1 MIPDIFYVKR
11 RTEEYPGTFTLHIK
25 KKDDQ
30 PQTSFQPG
38 QFNMLYAFGA
48 GEVPISM
55 SGAPHS
61 TSVYI
66 HTIRTVGLTTQALER
81 LREGD
86 QLGVRGPFGRGWPV
100 EKTTGKTI
108 VIIAGGLGLAPLRP
122 LIYHLLSKNRD
133 ATDIH
138 IFYGAKSQPEML
150 YSDELKNWAQQ
161 LTLQTSVDMATP
173 GWQGNVG
180 AVTSLLT
187 TAKIDPE
194 NTIAFICG
202 PEVMMRFAIQE
213 LIKKNLPRTSI
224 YLSMERNMKCATG
237 HCGHCQWGPTF
248 ICKDGPVFCY
258 EEIHDWFH
266 RTEV

>member
-11 RTEEYPGTFTLHIK
+11 RTEEYPGTFTLHLK
-25 KKDDQ
+25 KKVDQ

-55 SGAPHS
+55 SGPQHN

-66 HTIRTVGLTTQALER
+66 HTIRTVGQTTQALEQ

-100 EKTTGKTI
+100 EKTSGKTI

-122 LIYHLLSKNRD
+122 LIYHLLSKNRN
-133 ATDIH
+133 AADIL

-150 YSDELKNWAQQ
+150 YSDELKNWEQQ
-161 LTLQTSVDMATP
+161 LTLHTSVDMATP

-187 TAKIDPE
+187 STKIDPE
-194 NTIAFICG
+194 NAIAFICG
-202 PEVMMRFAIQE
+202 PEIMMRFAIQE

-237 HCGHCQWGPTF
+237 HCGHCQWGPSF

-258 EEIHDWFH
+258 EEIHEWFH